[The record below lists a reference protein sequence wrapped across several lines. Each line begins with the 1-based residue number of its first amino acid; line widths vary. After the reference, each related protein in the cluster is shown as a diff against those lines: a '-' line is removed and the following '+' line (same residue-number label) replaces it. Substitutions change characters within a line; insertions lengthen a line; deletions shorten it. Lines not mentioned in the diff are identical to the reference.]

1 MALPLNTLMN
11 KYSALVVVVEFE
23 IRKWL
28 SRPTPDLV
36 SWSVSLSL
44 WISLSLLTEYCGATA
59 HSSELSSL
67 LYLPWWTETRKYY
80 QHSELSYFCEKNYFA
95 NNNRILGDLFG
106 EKFVSSFLVVM
117 EWCKSTQENYRNRI
131 L

>member
-11 KYSALVVVVEFE
+11 KYSALVVVVVEFE

-36 SWSVSLSL
+36 WWSVSLSL

-59 HSSELSSL
+59 HSSQLSSL
-67 LYLPWWTETRKYY
+67 VYLPWWTENRKYY
-80 QHSELSYFCEKNYFA
+80 QHSELTYFCEKNYFA

-106 EKFVSSFLVVM
+106 EKIVSFFLFSYNGRH
-117 EWCKSTQENYRNRI
+117 KSTKEN
-131 L
+131 LE